1 METTDDLTQVTLDE
15 LLEKAYKYDKHR
27 ISHNEKM
34 KRYRLKYPEEYK
46 ARAAKLAIKRYW
58 RNKGFE
64 LTETGEKIKI
74 QEIIENPEH
83 LVKLEI
89 IENPQNHEIQVI

>member
-15 LLEKAYKYDKHR
+15 LLEKAYKYDRHR

-46 ARAAKLAIKRYW
+46 ARAAKLATKRYW

-64 LTETGEKIKI
+64 ITETGEKIKI
-74 QEIIENPEH
+74 QEIIENPEP
-83 LVKLEI
+83 LEI
-89 IENPQNHEIQVI
+89 MQNHEIPVL

>member
-74 QEIIENPEH
+74 QEIIENPEP
-83 LVKLEI
+83 LEI
-89 IENPQNHEIQVI
+89 MQNHEIPVL